1 MHKTSLVCWSFG
13 LFVIIAM
20 FFPVPLQAA
29 VGISPTSLSFGSVT
43 VNATSSA
50 ATVVVTNGG
59 KQTVSILRISSSL
72 PEFVVSGPSVPL
84 TLGPHASASFQVV
97 FRPNAAISYS
107 GSIVF
112 NTSPQNGN
120 ARRISVSG
128 TGTSASVSPT
138 YLPSTSATW
147 LSPSTTSLNFGNT
160 LLGTS
165 SSQAISVSNSGTGS
179 VNISQ
184 ITITGAGFSFSG
196 FPGAVTL
203 AAGQSL
209 SLSVSFTPAIA
220 GSAAG
225 SLSVVSSATNS
236 PTTISLSGSGVQ
248 PQISVIPAS
257 VSFGNVTVGLTNTQ
271 TLTITNPGTAN
282 LSVTQ
287 ASLAGTGFGLSGLTL
302 PLSVPPGGSS
312 AFTVSFK
319 PASAGSF
326 SGSLTLVNNTPNS
339 PVVVALAGTGVS
351 PVLQLAAS
359 PTSLGF
365 GSIPTGSSATQSVA
379 LTNTGN
385 SNVSLSQVSVSG
397 TGFRATGL
405 ALPLTLAAG
414 QSTFFSATYAP
425 TTAGSVSGSVTITSN
440 ATNSPTSISLSGSG
454 TTPVSHTVALNWS
467 PSSSLFAGFNIY
479 RGSVSGGPYSKMNS
493 ALVSTTSYT
502 DSSVVSGQTYYFVTT
517 EVDSTGAESVYSNEA
532 VAAIP

>member
-1 MHKTSLVCWSFG
+1 MRKKPLVCLFFG
-13 LFVIIAM
+13 LFVIISM
-20 FFPVPLQAA
+20 FFPVPLHAA
-29 VGISPTSLSFGSVT
+29 VGISPNSLSFGSVT

-59 KQTVSILRISSSL
+59 KQTVSILQISSSL

-97 FRPNAAISYS
+97 FRPDAAISYS

-120 ARRISVSG
+120 ARKVSVSG

-138 YLPSTSATW
+138 YLLAPSA
-147 LSPSTTSLNFGNT
+147 TSLNFGNT
-160 LLGTS
+160 LVGTS
-165 SSQAISVSNSGTGS
+165 SSQAVSVSNSGTGS

-184 ITITGAGFSFSG
+184 ITITGAGYSFSG

-257 VSFGNVTVGLTNTQ
+257 VSFGSVTVGLTNTQ

-319 PASAGSF
+319 PASASSF

-351 PVLQLAAS
+351 PVLQLTAS
-359 PTSLGF
+359 PTSVGF

-397 TGFRATGL
+397 TGFSASGL

-414 QSTFFSATYAP
+414 QSTSFSATFAP
-425 TTAGSVSGSVTITSN
+425 TTAGSVSGSVTVTSN
-440 ATNSPTSISLSGSG
+440 ATNSPASISLSGSG
-454 TTPVSHTVALNWS
+454 TAPASHTVALNWS

-493 ALVSTTSYT
+493 TLVSTTSYT
-502 DSSVVSGQTYYFVTT
+502 DTSVVSGQTYYFVTT
-517 EVDSTGAESVYSNEA
+517 AVDSTGAESAYSNEA